1 MEKYRAAIRKPYEE
15 SLKFNVLGSI
25 ILAFSLS
32 VTYFVYALAYWWGS
46 KQVRGGNYSQKD
58 FFIVL
63 PALLFSA
70 QAAGQLFSLAPEI
83 TRAKTAAQSVF
94 ALHDEK
100 PTIIDPLNVTGSH
113 QHESRVI
120 SPDENEQTH
129 DRRGEVEFRGVS
141 MHYAT
146 RPDVAALNSV
156 SFSIH
161 PGEYVAFVGR
171 SGAGKSSTVHLI
183 ERFFDPTAGTVL
195 VDGEDI
201 RKVNVQF
208 HRARLGLVEQEPDLF
223 PGSIKYVSSQYMKHN
238 IPICLP
244 STLTMICRFN
254 IGLGKVGAEPSEEA
268 IVDVAKRCELHDFI
282 MSLPEGYNT
291 EVGAHGS
298 KLSGGQRQRLAI
310 ARALI
315 RDPEILLLDE
325 ATSQLDANTE
335 RDIRKAIAAA
345 SQGRTTIMIAHRLA
359 SVQHADRIFVFES
372 GRIIEQ
378 GKHDELVS
386 KGGIYASMVAA
397 QELD

>member
-1 MEKYRAAIRKPYEE
+1 MAALGKEQHFLEEYKAAIRKPYEE
-15 SLKFNVLGSI
+15 SLKSNVLGSV

-94 ALHDEK
+94 TLHDEK
-100 PTIIDPLNVTGSH
+100 PTIIVPEEAAHHSANSNGNG
-113 QHESRVI
+113 HE
-120 SPDENEQTH
+120 
-129 DRRGEVEFRGVS
+129 RRGEIEFQSVS
-141 MHYAT
+141 LHYET
-146 RPDVAALNSV
+146 RRDVAALNNV
-156 SFSIH
+156 SFSIRS
-161 PGEYVAFVGR
+161 GEYVAFVGR

-183 ERFFDPTAGTVL
+183 ERFFDPTNGTVL

-201 RKVNVQF
+201 RKSNVQA

-223 PGSIKYVSSQYMKHN
+223 PGSVKYVTRFVSSYPFH
-238 IPICLP
+238 
-244 STLTMICRFN
+244 TLLMIVYRFN
-254 IGLGKVGAEPSEEA
+254 IGLGKIGSEPSEASIIE
-268 IVDVAKRCELHDFI
+268 VAKKCELHEFI

-291 EVGAHGS
+291 EVGTHGS

-345 SQGRTTIMIAHRLA
+345 SKGRTTIMIAHRLA
-359 SVQHADRIFVFES
+359 SVQHADCIFVFDS
-372 GRIIEQ
+372 GRIVEQ
-378 GKHDELVS
+378 GTHDELVS
-386 KGGIYASMVAA
+386 MGGIYAGMVAA

>member
-1 MEKYRAAIRKPYEE
+1 M
-15 SLKFNVLGSI
+15 

-46 KQVRGGNYSQKD
+46 KQVRAGNYGQKD

-100 PTIIDPLNVTGSH
+100 PTIIKSMKTAETDRDGASPTCRSANGPNHNVS
-113 QHESRVI
+113 
-120 SPDENEQTH
+120 
-129 DRRGEVEFRGVS
+129 GEVEFRGVS
-141 MHYAT
+141 LHYAT
-146 RPDVAALNSV
+146 RPDVAALNDV
-156 SFSIH
+156 SFTIRS
-161 PGEYVAFVGR
+161 GEYVAFVGR

-183 ERFFDPTAGTVL
+183 ERFFDPTAGSVF

-201 RKVNVQF
+201 RNGDVNH

-223 PGSIKYVSSQYMKHN
+223 PGSVK
-238 IPICLP
+238 
-244 STLTMICRFN
+244 FN
-254 IGLGKVGAEPSEEA
+254 IGLGKVGSEPTEEA
-268 IVDVAKRCELHDFI
+268 IIEVAKKCELHDFI

-310 ARALI
+310 ARAMI

-345 SQGRTTIMIAHRLA
+345 SKGRTTIIIAHRLV
-359 SVQHADRIFVFES
+359 SIQRADCIFVFEA
-372 GRIIEQ
+372 GKIVEQ
-378 GKHDELVS
+378 GRHDELVS
-386 KGGIYASMVAA
+386 MGGIYAGMVAA

>member
-1 MEKYRAAIRKPYEE
+1 MAALGKEQHFLEEYKAAIRKPYEE
-15 SLKFNVLGSI
+15 SLKSNVLGSV

-94 ALHDEK
+94 TLHDEK
-100 PTIIDPLNVTGSH
+100 PTIIVPEEAAHHSANSNGNG
-113 QHESRVI
+113 HE
-120 SPDENEQTH
+120 
-129 DRRGEVEFRGVS
+129 RRGEIEFQSVS
-141 MHYAT
+141 LHYET
-146 RPDVAALNSV
+146 RRDVAALNNV
-156 SFSIH
+156 SFSIRS
-161 PGEYVAFVGR
+161 GEYVAFVGR

-183 ERFFDPTAGTVL
+183 ERFFDPTNGTVL

-201 RKVNVQF
+201 RKSNVQA

-223 PGSIKYVSSQYMKHN
+223 PGSVKYVTRFVSSYPFH
-238 IPICLP
+238 
-244 STLTMICRFN
+244 TLLMIVYRFN
-254 IGLGKVGAEPSEEA
+254 IGLGKIGSEPSEAA
-268 IVDVAKRCELHDFI
+268 IIEVAKKCELHEFI

-291 EVGAHGS
+291 EVGTHGS

-345 SQGRTTIMIAHRLA
+345 SKGRTTIMIAHRLA
-359 SVQHADRIFVFES
+359 SVQHADCIFVFDS
-372 GRIIEQ
+372 GRIVEQ
-378 GKHDELVS
+378 GTHDELVS
-386 KGGIYASMVAA
+386 MGGIYAGMVAA

>member
-1 MEKYRAAIRKPYEE
+1 M
-15 SLKFNVLGSI
+15 

-46 KQVRGGNYSQKD
+46 KQVRAGNYGQKD

-100 PTIIDPLNVTGSH
+100 PTIIKSGKTTEPNQNGASLIHGSANGSNHNVL
-113 QHESRVI
+113 
-120 SPDENEQTH
+120 
-129 DRRGEVEFRGVS
+129 GEVEFRGVS
-141 MHYAT
+141 LHYAT
-146 RPDVAALNSV
+146 RPDVAALNNV

-183 ERFFDPTAGTVL
+183 ERFFDPTAGNVF

-201 RKVNVQF
+201 RDGDVNV

-223 PGSIKYVSSQYMKHN
+223 PGSVK
-238 IPICLP
+238 
-244 STLTMICRFN
+244 FN
-254 IGLGKVGAEPSEEA
+254 IGLGKIGSEPTEEA
-268 IVDVAKRCELHDFI
+268 IIEVAKKCELHDFI
-282 MSLPEGYNT
+282 MSLPDGYNT

-335 RDIRKAIAAA
+335 RDIRRAIAAA
-345 SQGRTTIMIAHRLA
+345 SKGRTTIMIAHRLA
-359 SVQHADRIFVFES
+359 SVQHADCIFVFEA
-372 GRIIEQ
+372 GKIAEQ
-378 GKHDELVS
+378 GRHDELVS
-386 KGGIYASMVAA
+386 MGGIYAGMVAA

>member
-15 SLKFNVLGSI
+15 SLRFNVLGSI

-94 ALHDEK
+94 ALHDET

-113 QHESRVI
+113 LHKPMVDSL
-120 SPDENEQTH
+120 DENAQTH
-129 DRRGEVEFRGVS
+129 GRRGEVEFRGVS
-141 MHYAT
+141 MHYAM

-156 SFSIH
+156 SFFIR

-201 RKVNVQF
+201 RSVNVQL

-223 PGSIKYVSSQYMKHN
+223 PGSIKYV
-238 IPICLP
+238 LP
-244 STLTMICRFN
+244 QHI
-254 IGLGKVGAEPSEEA
+254 
-268 IVDVAKRCELHDFI
+268 
-282 MSLPEGYNT
+282 NT
-291 EVGAHGS
+291 A
-298 KLSGGQRQRLAI
+298 
-310 ARALI
+310 
-315 RDPEILLLDE
+315 
-325 ATSQLDANTE
+325 SQLALP
-335 RDIRKAIAAA
+335 R
-345 SQGRTTIMIAHRLA
+345 H
-359 SVQHADRIFVFES
+359 
-372 GRIIEQ
+372 
-378 GKHDELVS
+378 
-386 KGGIYASMVAA
+386 
-397 QELD
+397 